1 MERPP
6 PRSRPRFTHGPNWW
20 TLGRAIAIVRAQVGS
35 RGIADPGFLLAVN
48 QHRLPVKV
56 KQLDRRANPPTLTAS
71 LLLSEENYLDAHIN
85 NVWILRRRSDRRPL
99 APPYALFFWG
109 PKRFKEL
116 WPSDADAVNQSPV
129 DVPAAPA
136 DAIPATGGPPAKITA
151 KEARRL
157 TPIEWAKRAAGRFP
171 RKKKDESREQYFD
184 RLTKIMAR
192 ELQENLGRAN
202 TLNNNST
209 PSSCS
214 PSARRRTPKNSEE
227 SSEESLRWREVI
239 ALSWGFLLLSG

>member
-1 MERPP
+1 MA
-6 PRSRPRFTHGPNWW
+6 GPCND
-20 TLGRAIAIVRAQVGS
+20 VRAQVGS

-56 KQLDRRANPPTLTAS
+56 EQLDRRANPPTLTAS

-109 PKRFKEL
+109 PKIKEL

-157 TPIEWAKRAAGRFP
+157 TPIEWAKRAPGRFP
-171 RKKKDESREQYFD
+171 RKKDESRKQYFD

-192 ELQENLGRAN
+192 ELQEKSWSCQYLEQQFY
-202 TLNNNST
+202 TLKLL
-209 PSSCS
+209 PK
-214 PSARRRTPKNSEE
+214 RTPKNSKK
-227 SSEESLRWREVI
+227 L
-239 ALSWGFLLLSG
+239 